1 MDRAAWRWER
11 AFGPVPI
18 LAAFLVVSCASK
30 RDRGPPAR
38 PAGGLTAIDVHTH
51 FGPDAADRALELLE
65 RHGIDVAVNLSGGYP
80 GGGLEEQ
87 LAAAARHPG
96 RIVVFTTPNWPLAR
110 EGPGYGA
117 RMADD
122 LSRAA
127 ALGARGLKIPKVLG
141 LGLHDASGARVPV
154 DAAELDPLFERAGE
168 LGLPVAI
175 HTGDPIAFW
184 QPPDDRN
191 ERHAELA
198 AHPAWSEWKKD
209 VPAWDALHAE
219 LERRIARHPHT
230 TFIAVHFGNAP
241 ERPELVAAMLD
252 RYPNLLIDTAARIPE
267 IGRHPADAMRD
278 FFIRYQDRILFGT
291 DLGVGRRL
299 TLGSGGSE
307 PPGDD
312 EVERFFASSWRYFE
326 SADRGFPHPTPIQGD
341 WTIDGIHLPPEVL
354 AKIYRGNAARL
365 LRLPP

>member
-1 MDRAAWRWER
+1 MVELGTGRTAS
-11 AFGPVPI
+11 
-18 LAAFLVVSCASK
+18 LAAAALLLLACTSHHDHE
-30 RDRGPPAR
+30 REPAR
-38 PAGGLTAIDVHTH
+38 PGGGLRAIDVHTH
-51 FGPDAADRALELLE
+51 FGPEAADRAVRLLE
-65 RHGIDVAVNLSGGYP
+65 RHGIDVAVNLSGLYP

-96 RIVVFTTPNWPLAR
+96 RIVVFTSPRWSLAR

-127 ALGARGLKIPKVLG
+127 ALGARGLKIQKVLG
-141 LGLHDASGARVPV
+141 LGLRDASGKLVAV
-154 DAAELDPLFERAGE
+154 DDPELDPLFERAGE

-184 QPPDDRN
+184 RRPDAEN
-191 ERHAELA
+191 ERRAELD
-198 AHPAWSEWKKD
+198 AHPEWSLWGKQ
-209 VPAWDALHAE
+209 VPSWQELHAA
-219 LERRIARHPHT
+219 LERRVARHPRT

-241 ERPELVAAMLD
+241 ERPDLVAAMLD
-252 RYPNLLIDTAARIPE
+252 RYPNLMIDTAARIPE
-267 IGRHPADAMRD
+267 IGRHPAEEMRR
-278 FFIRYQDRILFGT
+278 FFLRYQDRILFGT

-299 TLGSGGSE
+299 TLGSGGRE
-307 PPGDD
+307 PPDD
-312 EVERFFASSWRYFE
+312 AEVERFFAASWRYFE

-341 WTIDGIHLPPEVL
+341 WTIDGVHLPPDVL
-354 AKIYRGNAARL
+354 EKVYRGNAARL

>member
-1 MDRAAWRWER
+1 VVKVA
-11 AFGPVPI
+11 
-18 LAAFLVVSCASK
+18 LAALLVVSCANK
-30 RDRGPPAR
+30 REHGPPAR
-38 PAGGLTAIDVHTH
+38 PAGAIRAIDVHTH
-51 FGPDAADRALELLE
+51 FGPEAADRALELLE
-65 RHGIDVAVNLSGGYP
+65 RHGIDVCVNLSGMYP

-96 RIVVFTTPNWPLAR
+96 RIVVFTTPHWSLAR

-141 LGLHDASGARVPV
+141 LGLRDASGARVPV
-154 DAAELDPLFERAGE
+154 DAPELDPLFERAGE

-184 QPPDDRN
+184 SPPDRKN
-191 ERHAELA
+191 ERRAELE
-198 AHPAWSEWKKD
+198 AHPEWSEWGKD
-209 VPAWDALHAE
+209 VPSWQELHAE

-241 ERPELVAAMLD
+241 ERPELVAAMLE
-252 RYPNLLIDTAARIPE
+252 RYPNLFIDTAARIPE
-267 IGRHPADAMRD
+267 IGRHPEVRQI
-278 FFIRYQDRILFGT
+278 FLRYQDRILFGT

-299 TLGSGGSE
+299 TLGSGGRE

-326 SADRGFPHPTPIQGD
+326 SADRGFAHPTPIQGD
-341 WTIDGIHLPPEVL
+341 WTIDGIHLPPAVL

>member
-1 MDRAAWRWER
+1 MVKVAA
-11 AFGPVPI
+11 
-18 LAAFLVVSCASK
+18 AALLLLLSGCAK
-30 RDRGPPAR
+30 KHQNGAPAR

-65 RHGIDVAVNLSGGYP
+65 RHGIDVAVNLSGMYP

-96 RIVVFTTPNWPLAR
+96 RIIVFTSPRWRSAR

-127 ALGARGLKIPKVLG
+127 TLGARGLKIPKVLG
-141 LGLHDASGARVPV
+141 LGLRDASGALVPV

-184 QPPDDRN
+184 QRPDEKN
-191 ERHAELA
+191 ERRAELA
-198 AHPAWSEWKKD
+198 AHPEWSEWGEE
-209 VPAWDALHAE
+209 VPSWEELHAA

-252 RYPNLLIDTAARIPE
+252 RYPNLMIDTAARIPE
-267 IGRHPADAMRD
+267 IGRQPADRMRT
-278 FFIRYQDRILFGT
+278 FFLRFQDRILFGT

-299 TLGSGGSE
+299 TLGSGGRE
-307 PPGDD
+307 PPGDA
-312 EVERFFASSWRYFE
+312 EVERFFAASWRYFE
-326 SADRGFPHPTPIQGD
+326 TADRGFAHPTPIQGD
-341 WTIDGIHLPPEVL
+341 WTIDGIALPAEVL
-354 AKIYRGNAARL
+354 RKIYRGNAARL